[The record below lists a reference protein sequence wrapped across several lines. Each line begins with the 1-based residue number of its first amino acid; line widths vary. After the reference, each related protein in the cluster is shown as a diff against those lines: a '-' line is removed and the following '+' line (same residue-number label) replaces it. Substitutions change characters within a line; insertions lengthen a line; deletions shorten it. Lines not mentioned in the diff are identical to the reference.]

1 MDKSREMKKEILLIP
16 IGKVLVEVLGEI
28 AVALRKSYQFHV
40 HIGRSEEP
48 DTEMYSDQRRQYL
61 ADRLLALLAA
71 RKRDSLVAVLGVV
84 DGDMF
89 AGEKNFVFGLNQPGQ
104 GAAVMAL
111 ARLREDYYK
120 KPSDA
125 EKFLRRA
132 VTEAIYQ
139 VGMAAGLPPCP
150 TKKCVLF
157 PASALFGLDAK
168 PQSFC
173 ELCKAH
179 LDAKLHP
186 AFALTRKAAEAA
198 IEDAAAEGPETQ
210 ARLANH
216 LSEKTDERM
225 PEDESEVDAELVEPE
240 GPVSAEVSALHAEG
254 EGPDEPLVADAGP
267 DQGPRR

>member
-1 MDKSREMKKEILLIP
+1 MEKGRETKKEILLIP

-61 ADRLLALLAA
+61 ADRLLNLLAA

-104 GAAVMAL
+104 GIAVMAL
-111 ARLREDYYK
+111 TRLREDYYK

-132 VTEAIYQ
+132 VTEAIDQ
-139 VGMAAGLPPCP
+139 VGMAIGLPPCP

-157 PASALFGLDAK
+157 PANALFGLDAK
-168 PQSFC
+168 PQTFC
-173 ELCKAH
+173 ELCQGRIA
-179 LDAKLHP
+179 AKLHP
-186 AFALTRKAAEAA
+186 AAPSKKAAEPA
-198 IEDAAAEGPETQ
+198 EEGNGEGPEAQ
-210 ARLANH
+210 ARLDNH
-216 LSEKTDERM
+216 LGGKADERM
-225 PEDESEVDAELVEPE
+225 PEDESEVEAQLMEPE
-240 GPVSAEVSALHAEG
+240 GPVSAEVAALHAEA

-267 DQGPRR
+267 DQTRDR

>member
-1 MDKSREMKKEILLIP
+1 MEKNREMKKEILLIP

-89 AGEKNFVFGLNQPGQ
+89 AGEKSFVFGLNQPGQ

-111 ARLREDYYK
+111 TRLREDYYK

-139 VGMAAGLPPCP
+139 VGMAVGLPPCP

-157 PASALFGLDAK
+157 PANALFGLDAK
-168 PQSFC
+168 PQTFC
-173 ELCKAH
+173 ELCQAR
-179 LDAKLHP
+179 LSAKLHP
-186 AFALTRKAAEAA
+186 QPLPAKKTADAAVE
-198 IEDAAAEGPETQ
+198 EAAAEGPEAQ
-210 ARLANH
+210 AHLANH
-216 LSEKTDERM
+216 LSNKADERL

-240 GPVSAEVSALHAEG
+240 GPVSAEVAALHAEA

-267 DQGPRR
+267 DKHPTS

>member
-61 ADRLLALLAA
+61 ADRLLALLAT

-89 AGEKNFVFGLNQPGQ
+89 AGEKNFVFGLNRPGQ

-111 ARLREDYYK
+111 TRLREDYYK
-120 KPSDA
+120 KTSDA
-125 EKFLRRA
+125 ELFLRRA

-139 VGMAAGLPPCP
+139 VGMAVGLPPCP

-157 PASALFGLDAK
+157 PANALFGLDAK
-168 PQSFC
+168 PQTFC
-173 ELCKAH
+173 ELSQAH
-179 LDAKLHP
+179 LAAKLHP
-186 AFALTRKAAEAA
+186 SLAPAKKASEGAT
-198 IEDAAAEGPETQ
+198 EDAAAEGPESQ
-210 ARLANH
+210 AHLANH
-216 LSEKTDERM
+216 LSGKADERL
-225 PEDESEVDAELVEPE
+225 PEDESEMEAELIEPE
-240 GPVSAEVSALHAEG
+240 GPVSAEIEALHTEG

-267 DQGPRR
+267 DKRPTR

>member
-1 MDKSREMKKEILLIP
+1 MERSREMKKEILLIP

-89 AGEKNFVFGLNQPGQ
+89 AGEKNFVFGLHQAGQ

-111 ARLREDYYK
+111 NRLREDYYK

-139 VGMAAGLPPCP
+139 VGMAIGLPPCP

-157 PASALFGLDAK
+157 PANALFGLDAK
-168 PQSFC
+168 PQTFC
-173 ELCKAH
+173 ELSQAH
-179 LDAKLHP
+179 LKAKLHP
-186 AFALTRKAAEAA
+186 APAPVKKAPEAAAE
-198 IEDAAAEGPETQ
+198 DTAEGPETQ
-210 ARLANH
+210 ARVVNH
-216 LSEKTDERM
+216 LASQAKERL
-225 PEDESEVDAELVEPE
+225 PEDESEVEAELVEPE
-240 GPVSAEVSALHAEG
+240 GPVAAEVDAMHPEG
-254 EGPDEPLVADAGP
+254 EGPDEPLVADAGA
-267 DQGPRR
+267 DQGTTR